1 MTTAPGTP
9 APDPAAPDPAAP
21 GTDRLAAFRSR
32 PYLAYWVGAL
42 VSNIGTW
49 LQSVAASVFVYQL
62 TGSVLAVGILNTVGY
77 LPMVL
82 FSVLGGTIADRYDR
96 RHVVVAASFLSF
108 VAAMVLAVMT
118 WASLADEVTVTVVF
132 LVLNTLYAL
141 SKPAMVSLIPA
152 LVPRQ
157 HTAEAVGWNS
167 FAFIVGQIVG
177 PVLATIILTAA
188 GPAFGFGVNG
198 VTYLAV
204 IASMVYL
211 YRRNLAGPDRS
222 RAGARAQAAAAKEG
236 AIAYSRKHPWVWAIL
251 AAIVACTV
259 PFEVVRTLAPAY
271 VSEGLG
277 EPETLA
283 GVMMASHSFGAALGL
298 GILVP
303 TLRRMGRVRFMA
315 MLGITTQAVGLLAGA
330 FAPGIVLAALASGI
344 IGAGFSLSFPVLT
357 GLLQEEVPD
366 RVRGRILA
374 LHQLFHLGN
383 RPFAAFVFGALAA
396 VPIIGAQHAYLGGVL
411 LAPLGLVA
419 LRFAWRRLDGDPDRE
434 GAAMAPE
441 SPGAGQAEREADPA
455 VSAGAAA
462 GRR

>member
-1 MTTAPGTP
+1 
-9 APDPAAPDPAAP
+9 
-21 GTDRLAAFRSR
+21 
-32 PYLAYWVGAL
+32 VGAL

-62 TGSVLAVGILNTVGY
+62 TGSILAVGILNTVGY
-77 LPMVL
+77 VPMIL

-96 RHVVVAASFLSF
+96 RHIVVIASFLSF
-108 VAAMVLAVMT
+108 VAAMVLSVMT

-132 LVLNTLYAL
+132 LLLNTLYAL

-152 LVPRQ
+152 LVPRE

-167 FAFIVGQIVG
+167 FAFIIGQIVG
-177 PVLATIILTAA
+177 PVLATIILTLA
-188 GPAFGFGVNG
+188 GPAFGFGLNG

-204 IASMVYL
+204 IVSMVYL
-211 YRRNLAGPDRS
+211 YRRNLAGPDPA
-222 RAGARAQAAAAKEG
+222 RAGARAKAAAKEG
-236 AIAYSRKHPWVWAIL
+236 AIAYSKKHPWVWAL
-251 AAIVACTV
+251 LTAIVACTV

-315 MLGITTQAVGLLAGA
+315 MLGIATQAVGLLAGA
-330 FAPGIVLAALASGI
+330 FAPGIVLAAVASGV

-357 GLLQEEVPD
+357 GMLQEEVPD

-383 RPFAAFVFGALAA
+383 RPFAAFAFGALAA

-411 LAPLGLVA
+411 LAPVGLIA
-419 LRFAWRRLDGDPDRE
+419 LRFAWRRLDSDPDRE
-434 GAAMAPE
+434 GAAPA
-441 SPGAGQAEREADPA
+441 STTAGDERDGEPVATT
-455 VSAGAAA
+455 
-462 GRR
+462 